1 MIVPITNCFCVSL
14 VKATTAPYPA
24 STFWVW
30 PSCRRRSTRT
40 RRRMVSWR
48 RGRPGSRGG
57 WSARRARA
65 RRRGRRRARGGRRGR
80 TGRTTR
86 WRMRTSCMGRRART
100 TRTGIIRCR
109 RSGQRAADAAGPR
122 KTWTIRRMRMIWLI
136 IRVSQK
142 SRHLSHSV
150 FWSDTCTK

>member
-1 MIVPITNCFCVSL
+1 MQILCVSCGA
-14 VKATTAPYPA
+14 VDGKGKDSASAPQQPQRQAPATSSSGGLAEQAADWGEEEGDEEGDEEQDGEGDREGESAP
-24 STFWVW
+24 
-30 PSCRRRSTRT
+30 PS
-40 RRRMVSWR
+40 
-48 RGRPGSRGG
+48 
-57 WSARRARA
+57 SAAEK
-65 RRRGRRRARGGRRGR
+65 
-80 TGRTTR
+80 
-86 WRMRTSCMGRRART
+86 
-100 TRTGIIRCR
+100 